1 MKAERP
7 MDASPPITLPPL
19 PGWIGQAAVGS
30 GDDWAFRAG
39 AALAHVQ
46 VVTAQEAVPQAL
58 WRDRLALVAAE
69 LCQGFGGWRGGQAA
83 LRDALH
89 LTRAGDDPGPA
100 GAILRQWSQAVA
112 RPMSV
117 AQLSRAIEGLP
128 AERIAL
134 CLDAVGRNPVDRAAA
149 VIEAV
154 LADSPRAET
163 AAMILA
169 DAVLSR
175 GMGRD
180 HLLPLLGLGMTAR
193 ELRLRDD
200 DLRQAC
206 YRRVVGGAGQ
216 VVPLAGDLA
225 RRAARLRAVVPKLRA
240 KAAGRAVELFLTQ
253 DALLPGALHFMSD
266 RAARRLCDR
275 LVALGVVRELT
286 GRDSFRLFGV

>member
-1 MKAERP
+1 M
-7 MDASPPITLPPL
+7 
-19 PGWIGQAAVGS
+19 
-30 GDDWAFRAG
+30 
-39 AALAHVQ
+39 
-46 VVTAQEAVPQAL
+46 
-58 WRDRLALVAAE
+58 
-69 LCQGFGGWRGGQAA
+69 
-83 LRDALH
+83 
-89 LTRAGDDPGPA
+89 
-100 GAILRQWSQAVA
+100 RQWSQAVA

-149 VIEAV
+149 EIEAV

-163 AAMILA
+163 AALILA

-206 YRRVVGGAGQ
+206 YRRVW
-216 VVPLAGDLA
+216 
-225 RRAARLRAVVPKLRA
+225 
-240 KAAGRAVELFLTQ
+240 AGRTCTCRNSTWACWRR
-253 DALLPGALHFMSD
+253 SRWIS
-266 RAARRLCDR
+266 RASESGCRRFSARTSAER
-275 LVALGVVRELT
+275 
-286 GRDSFRLFGV
+286 